1 MFFYAGEDKMT
12 SQRAIRVAAGLG
24 GRIWQPESLA
34 LQDAWY
40 VLLDMEDGRC
50 VVIEDDYI
58 RQYAS
63 RNSLLDGNDPVMT
76 IHISPRVTGLKF
88 DQDPQPL

>member
-1 MFFYAGEDKMT
+1 MT
-12 SQRAIRVAAGLG
+12 SQRAIRVAASLG

-34 LQDAWY
+34 LQSAWY

-58 RQYAS
+58 RQYTS
-63 RNSLLDGNDPVMT
+63 RNNLLAGVNPTMT
-76 IHISPRVTGLKF
+76 IPISPRVTGLKF
-88 DQDPQPL
+88 DQDPHPL